1 MHFNRFSG
9 VTNLHLRFEGMEG
22 SAETTLW
29 PIMDLFTIQMP
40 TIGQFLTFRLVLEPE
55 NYCTALKKDELC
67 TRNPCLMDSNTRK
80 SSVGCDDLEIW
91 SVFRIFIVTNGGRAT
106 ARHIQPKQLNRNDAS
121 DFAISPWVTF
131 DSGRYAPTILW
142 ESRMRYYPPFRQP
155 RTKEALLNGAKISVL
170 TATELFLTVI
180 ILGNRHASA

>member
-55 NYCTALKKDELC
+55 NYCTALKKGWTLHSKSMPDGFQYKKELRRLWWFGDMKC
-67 TRNPCLMDSNTRK
+67 FSYLYCNKRQKSDCPTHSTYTIEPEWCLW
-80 SSVGCDDLEIW
+80 L
-91 SVFRIFIVTNGGRAT
+91 
-106 ARHIQPKQLNRNDAS
+106 
-121 DFAISPWVTF
+121 
-131 DSGRYAPTILW
+131 
-142 ESRMRYYPPFRQP
+142 
-155 RTKEALLNGAKISVL
+155 
-170 TATELFLTVI
+170 
-180 ILGNRHASA
+180 RHASVRYIRFRAIRPNYFMRKPYAVLPAVPTTTH